1 MNSMTKIRRAAVLL
15 ATAGGLLAGA
25 TIGLAE
31 PSDAPPVDE
40 TRQAQQREAATAPS
54 TRGANGYQDDFINV
68 AGPAAQVVM
77 AEYRVPASV
86 GTAQAILESNW
97 GRSSLS
103 VNDKNYF
110 GFKCTSAGSPGPIAI
125 GCHAYSTQEC
135 TPTCHTVTAYFRVYA
150 SMTDS
155 FRDYGRLLSTSS
167 YYAPAFQYLDN
178 PDQFAREIAKHY
190 ATDPDYASKVI
201 GLMQSWNLYRFN
213 TAVSGDAAGAMW
225 HQIRNAAGTAW
236 SGFAPIAGAG
246 TTQHGAAKDVS
257 IAGMSDGSAQALIVG
272 SDDTVYHQIRNADNL
287 TWTGF
292 SAVAGA
298 GTSVPAKA
306 KRASIAAMPDGSAQV
321 VIIGAD
327 GKVYHQIRN
336 ADNLTWSG
344 FQPVSGAGTNVAA
357 GAKDVAITGMSNGDA
372 HVVIIGDDD
381 TVYHTIRTAAGPT
394 WTGFG
399 ALSGAGTSVPAKGKR
414 VSVAGMP
421 DGSAQVLM
429 TSTDNTVY
437 HTIRNADGQSWS
449 GFSAVS
455 GSGTSVPAKGT
466 DVAITAMPNGDAQVL
481 ITSEDGTVY
490 HQIRTV
496 AGPAWTGFSAV
507 SGAGTTQ
514 AAHAHKVS
522 IAGMPD
528 NSAQVFIVG
537 K

>member
-1 MNSMTKIRRAAVLL
+1 MTVSATAAMFVAVLAFPASADPTVPGRPSGGDIGVMFDCGNYPSNQPMSRTDVL
-15 ATAGGLLAGA
+15 ARSKTWLDARVPYSQAACHANQHGSYRTDCSGFVSLAWGLRRSYTTSDIHLVSHEIARADLQPGDALNDPGSHVALFLSWADAAHTRPLVREQAGPNGSPTVERVWSAATASIY
-25 TIGLAE
+25 TPIRYDNIV
-31 PSDAPPVDE
+31 DAPP
-40 TRQAQQREAATAPS
+40 S
-54 TRGANGYQDDFINV
+54 TGD
-68 AGPAAQVVM
+68 
-77 AEYRVPASV
+77 VP
-86 GTAQAILESNW
+86 
-97 GRSSLS
+97 
-103 VNDKNYF
+103 
-110 GFKCTSAGSPGPIAI
+110 
-125 GCHAYSTQEC
+125 
-135 TPTCHTVTAYFRVYA
+135 
-150 SMTDS
+150 
-155 FRDYGRLLSTSS
+155 
-167 YYAPAFQYLDN
+167 
-178 PDQFAREIAKHY
+178 
-190 ATDPDYASKVI
+190 
-201 GLMQSWNLYRFN
+201 
-213 TAVSGDAAGAMW
+213 GAMW
-225 HQIRNAAGTAW
+225 HQIRNAEGTAW

-272 SDDTVYHQIRNADNL
+272 SDDTVYHQIRNSDNL

-306 KRASIAAMPDGSAQV
+306 KRASIAAMPDGSSQV

-357 GAKDVAITGMSNGDA
+357 GAKDVAITGMPNGDA
-372 HVVIIGDDD
+372 HLVIIGDDD

-455 GSGTSVPAKGT
+455 GAGTNVPAKGT

-481 ITSEDGTVY
+481 ITSEDDTVY
-490 HQIRTV
+490 HQIRTA

-507 SGAGTTQ
+507 SGAGTAQ
-514 AAHAHKVS
+514 GARAHKVS